1 MQRALRP
8 YAAAGV
14 ALATA
19 SVIAATPAI
28 ASPPAI
34 QTHAVQMTALDN
46 PIEVFAPVFDQASAL
61 VQLMIANET
70 ATPAPILNAIIARAS
85 ADGKTLGEIGNGLTT
100 AASTLAANLPAALEA
115 YGTHLAA
122 GDLVGAY
129 DAVVPAFI
137 GPFLGL
143 FNQVVKLQNM
153 LSADA
158 GVMQA
163 LVRPL
168 VYQVAWSFVTVPALA
183 FSNIARTSVVA
194 IQDVGTAIVSGN
206 PEAAANAVQHGLAN
220 VSSALVASAGSVY
233 SSIQVART
241 RLAAPFKAGLPTA
254 AAAAVESSTTAAL
267 AEAAPEASTLKAD
280 ESSSAPK
287 EDVTAQPVKTKP
299 KATAMAAARSSSR
312 KAVTNSVRESAKN
325 VSAGFKKATDGLKKA
340 AQGLNGKKVEKPS
353 SDSGSAAE

>member
-1 MQRALRP
+1 
-8 YAAAGV
+8 
-14 ALATA
+14 
-19 SVIAATPAI
+19 
-28 ASPPAI
+28 
-34 QTHAVQMTALDN
+34 MTALDN

-168 VYQVAWSFVTVPALA
+168 VYQVAWGFVTVPALA

-194 IQDVGTAIVSGN
+194 IQNVGTAIVSGN

-220 VSSALVASAGSVY
+220 VSSALVASASSVY
-233 SSIQVART
+233 TAIQIART
-241 RLAAPFKAGLPTA
+241 RLAAPFKAGLPAA
-254 AAAAVESSTTAAL
+254 AAAAVESNTTVAL
-267 AEAAPEASTLKAD
+267 AEAPEASTLKAD

-287 EDVTAQPVKTKP
+287 EDAATQLVKTKSKP
-299 KATAMAAARSSSR
+299 TAKAATRSNARQ
-312 KAVTNSVRESAKN
+312 AVTNSVRESAKN
-325 VSAGFKKATDGLKKA
+325 VSAGIKKATDGLKKT
-340 AQGLNGKKVEKPS
+340 AQGLSGKKTEKPS

>member
-1 MQRALRP
+1 
-8 YAAAGV
+8 
-14 ALATA
+14 
-19 SVIAATPAI
+19 
-28 ASPPAI
+28 
-34 QTHAVQMTALDN
+34 MTALDN

-70 ATPAPILNAIIARAS
+70 ATPAPILNAIIARVS

-158 GVMQA
+158 GVIQA

-194 IQDVGTAIVSGN
+194 IQDVGTAIVTGN

-220 VSSALVASAGSVY
+220 VSSALVASASSVY
-233 SSIQVART
+233 TSIQVART

-254 AAAAVESSTTAAL
+254 AALT
-267 AEAAPEASTLKAD
+267 AAPEAATLKAD

-287 EDVTAQPVKTKP
+287 EDVTAQLVKTKAKP
-299 KATAMAAARSSSR
+299 TAKAAATRSNAR

-325 VSAGFKKATDGLKKA
+325 VSAGIKKATDGLKKS
-340 AQGLNGKKVEKPS
+340 AQGLSAKKTEKPS